1 MKVVFHDMPVTR
13 VDPSHGARCFELVAL
28 FRFQVDND
36 LIEVPVA
43 FWTDWAS
50 VGLAASIISPIHPT
64 ICRAALG
71 HDFLYFVGYRS
82 CRDVC
87 DEFIAAGMQV
97 DGAAWWRRAIVRVG
111 LAIGGRRTWDRYR
124 RENTK
129 WMQTPSLNSLRDGE
143 PLTKL
148 TVANFRKSDGFV

>member
-13 VDPSHGARCFELVAL
+13 VDPSHGARCFEIVAP
-28 FRFQVDND
+28 FRFQIDRD

-71 HDFLYFVGYRS
+71 HDFLYFVGYRDS
-82 CRDVC
+82 QAAC
-87 DEFIAAGMQV
+87 DAFIAEGMKV
-97 DGAAWWRRAIVRVG
+97 DGAVWWRRTIVWAG
-111 LAIGGRRTWDRYR
+111 LTLGGWRTWKRYR

-129 WMQTPSLNSLRDGE
+129 WVQTPTLNSLKDGE

-148 TVANFRKSDGFV
+148 TVANWRKSDGFV

>member
-13 VDPSHGARCFELVAL
+13 VDPSHGARCFELVAP
-28 FRFQVDND
+28 FRFQVDHD

-50 VGLAASIISPIHPT
+50 VGLAASIISPIHHT

-71 HDFLYFVGYRS
+71 HDFLYFVGYRDS
-82 CRDVC
+82 QRAC
-87 DEFIAAGMQV
+87 DDFIYEAMSV
-97 DGAAWWRRAIVRVG
+97 DGAMLWRRVVVRIG
-111 LAIGGRRTWDRYR
+111 LAIGGKSTWDRYR

-129 WMQTPSLNSLRDGE
+129 WVQTPSLNSLREGQ
-143 PLTKL
+143 PMTKL
-148 TVANFRKSDGFV
+148 TINNFRKSDGFV